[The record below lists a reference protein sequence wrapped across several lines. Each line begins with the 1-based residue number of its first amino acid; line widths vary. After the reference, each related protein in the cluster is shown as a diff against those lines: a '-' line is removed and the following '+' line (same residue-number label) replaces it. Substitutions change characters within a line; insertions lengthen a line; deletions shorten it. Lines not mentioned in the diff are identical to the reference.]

1 MPNAIPNVYRVKGTF
16 SYLEFCHSYDSKST
30 ECPSQLECEGHEKLK
45 TIERQVEALSE
56 HDAAKQCLDD
66 YDEHNGYPQA
76 SWLFG
81 QPSIEYL
88 RSSVDVAGFWSVAS
102 RQKEAMLKRL
112 RAK

>member
-1 MPNAIPNVYRVKGTF
+1 MPNTITNIYRVKGTF

-56 HDAAKQCLDD
+56 QEAAKVCLED

-76 SWLFG
+76 SWLCG
-81 QPSIEYL
+81 QPYIEYL
-88 RSSVDVAGFWSVAS
+88 RSSVDVAGFWQVAS
-102 RQKEAMLKRL
+102 PQKEAMLKRL